1 MYVHL
6 TLASRTIWS
15 NAVMSS
21 SGSRNFHGVLWKNV
35 LAMMGE
41 YKDVIRRCQ
50 VIDKFQGRMMIRD
63 GEEMNQVK

>member
-1 MYVHL
+1 
-6 TLASRTIWS
+6 
-15 NAVMSS
+15 MSS